1 MTIFWFCLMAVLLI
15 IEVVTIGLTA
25 IWFALGALVAVIF
38 ASLDFSIWV
47 QIIAFILVSGL
58 TLAFT
63 RPLAQKFLNSKRKAT
78 NADRLLNMV
87 GVVTEDID
95 NVLAKGTVSIGGKL
109 WSARSAAGESIGK
122 NTEVKPVRIEGVKLI
137 VVPVKETADL
147 ESK

>member
-25 IWFALGALVAVIF
+25 IWFSLGALVAVIF

-47 QIIAFILVSGL
+47 QIIAFTLVSGL

-63 RPLAQKFLNSKRKAT
+63 RPLAQKYLNSKRKAT

-95 NVLAKGTVSIGGKL
+95 NILAKGTVSIGGKL
-109 WSARSAAGESIGK
+109 WSARSAGGENIGK
-122 NTEVKPVRIEGVKLI
+122 NTEVKPIRIEGVKLI

>member
-47 QIIAFILVSGL
+47 QIIAFTLVSGL

-63 RPLAQKFLNSKRKAT
+63 RPLAQKYLNSKRKAT

-109 WSARSAAGESIGK
+109 WSARSAAGENIDK

>member
-25 IWFALGALVAVIF
+25 IWFALGALVAVIL

-63 RPLAQKFLNSKRKAT
+63 RPLAQKYLNSKRKAT

-109 WSARSAAGESIGK
+109 WSARSADGENIGK
-122 NTEVKPVRIEGVKLI
+122 NTEVKPLRIEGVKLI